1 MKLSDK
7 QLDMLSIIF
16 AVATAG
22 ILVLTIF
29 LTTGRKSS
37 PVLTFTHEQLALIGS
52 ADSLMRVLTTEDS
65 LDVEILRRPSDTLSA
80 DDIKSDAFK
89 KLSRLMISTVTA
101 PEHDGVGIAGPQVG
115 INKRVVAVQRF
126 DKEGEPFEIYPN
138 IRIEEFYGGTV
149 PGDEGCLSVPG
160 KRASVQRYRKIAV
173 SYTDSTTLKT
183 VTDTISGFT
192 AVIFQHETDHLDGIL
207 YTDKA
212 ETVRVKA
219 DLDN

>member
-29 LTTGRKSS
+29 LTTDRKSS
-37 PVLTFTHEQLALIGS
+37 PVLTFTPEQLELIGS
-52 ADSLMRVLTTEDS
+52 ADSLMRVLTAEDS

-80 DDIKSDAFK
+80 DDIRSGAFK

-126 DKEGEPFEIYPN
+126 DKY
-138 IRIEEFYGGTV
+138 IRI
-149 PGDEGCLSVPG
+149 
-160 KRASVQRYRKIAV
+160 
-173 SYTDSTTLKT
+173 
-183 VTDTISGFT
+183 SG
-192 AVIFQHETDHLDGIL
+192 
-207 YTDKA
+207 
-212 ETVRVKA
+212 
-219 DLDN
+219 

>member
-29 LTTGRKSS
+29 LTTDRKSS
-37 PVLTFTHEQLALIGS
+37 PVLTFTPEQLELIGS
-52 ADSLMRVLTTEDS
+52 ADSLMRVLTAEDS

-80 DDIKSDAFK
+80 DDIRSGAFK

-138 IRIEEFYGGTV
+138 IRIEEFYG

-173 SYTDSTTLKT
+173 SYTDSATLKT

-212 ETVRVKA
+212 ENVSVICE
-219 DLDN
+219 